1 MRIENARHCIPA
13 TPPHTHRPISNLI
26 VEVCPWE
33 GMGEGWFLG
42 SGRVAFAVSGR
53 RVLRLLLAKTS
64 RHSSVV
70 LHVEEEKGGLRK
82 DRGLFA
88 MCSRIGCT
96 PRLKF
101 DAGPV
106 TVK

>member
-1 MRIENARHCIPA
+1 VQHA
-13 TPPHTHRPISNLI
+13 
-26 VEVCPWE
+26 
-33 GMGEGWFLG
+33 
-42 SGRVAFAVSGR
+42 
-53 RVLRLLLAKTS
+53 
-64 RHSSVV
+64 
-70 LHVEEEKGGLRK
+70 EEEKGGQRK